1 MKLLTELI
9 AAIFATISFSAL
21 FGVPRRFYPLCG
33 IIGCVGWEVCCFL
46 LNPCGATIASFIA
59 TAVVIFLSRM
69 AAIRQHCPVT
79 IFLISGIFPLVP
91 GTGVYWTSYYLVT
104 NQLDLAV
111 QHGYQAVKIAFAI
124 VLGIVLI
131 FELPQGLF
139 LFLLGRRPLKIKSES
154 DHQN

>member
-1 MKLLTELI
+1 MLKLLIEIIVAML
-9 AAIFATISFSAL
+9 ATISFSAL
-21 FGVPRRFYPLCG
+21 FGVPCRFYPYCG
-33 IIGCVGWEVCCFL
+33 IIGCVGWEAYCFL
-46 LNPCGATIASFIA
+46 QPSCGATIASFIA
-59 TAVVIFLSRM
+59 TAVVIFLSRL
-69 AAIRQHCPVT
+69 AAIWQHCPVT

-124 VLGIVLI
+124 VLGIVVI

-139 LFLLGRRPLKIKSES
+139 LFLLGRKRQK
-154 DHQN
+154 